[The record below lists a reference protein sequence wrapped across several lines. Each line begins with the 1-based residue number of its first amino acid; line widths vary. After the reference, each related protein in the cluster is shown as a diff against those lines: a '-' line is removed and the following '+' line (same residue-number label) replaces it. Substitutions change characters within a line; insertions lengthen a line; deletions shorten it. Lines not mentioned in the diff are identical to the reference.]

1 MYFFEEGQ
9 WEKNRPFLISD
20 QEGTVTYGDLD
31 SFTEIMGKKL
41 KKGNWCFYCA
51 EIRRDLLWDI
61 FASNK
66 RGSCPFIGRRNRV

>member
-31 SFTEIMGKKL
+31 SFTEIMGKQVAQKL
-41 KKGNWCFYCA
+41 LDYFM
-51 EIRRDLLWDI
+51 R
-61 FASNK
+61 
-66 RGSCPFIGRRNRV
+66 